1 MAGIYKLI
9 MQRYELDTSTATQG
23 ELKMCGP
30 PVVCKMREELHNDK
44 PAYDIDQYHSI
55 CWIKDNSKKG
65 GRWAHANLH
74 AQKHG
79 IFEYK
84 DSPRDPAE
92 FGAVPVMSTT
102 ASLPSQKKPF
112 LGEWVRST
120 GFGGPETVFTLT
132 AFPSI

>member
-9 MQRYELDTSTATQG
+9 MQRYELGHNRSQG
-23 ELKMCGP
+23 LKMIGP

-44 PAYDIDQYHSI
+44 PAYDTIDPYHSI
-55 CWIKDNSKKG
+55 CWIKDDGNEKG

-74 AQKHG
+74 AQKNAG

-84 DSPRDPAE
+84 DSPRPE
-92 FGAVPVMSTT
+92 FGAAPAMSTT
-102 ASLPSQKKPF
+102 ASSSQKNPF

-132 AFPSI
+132 AFPGI